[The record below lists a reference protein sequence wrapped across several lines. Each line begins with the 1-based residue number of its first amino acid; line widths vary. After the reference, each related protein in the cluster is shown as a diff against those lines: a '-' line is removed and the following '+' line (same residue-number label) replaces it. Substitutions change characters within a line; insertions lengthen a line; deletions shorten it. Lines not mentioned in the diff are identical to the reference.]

1 MEPHP
6 GCGPL
11 LAPVA
16 DNHPAG
22 DSVALHHF
30 PHAGAQ
36 LPYVSPIKAVTSLPI
51 NSLCTYARSCK
62 FHPALHAEIIS
73 SWSCCAAAEV

>member
-1 MEPHP
+1 MMQHHWWNPIQD
-6 GCGPL
+6 PL

-30 PHAGAQ
+30 PHAGA
-36 LPYVSPIKAVTSLPI
+36 
-51 NSLCTYARSCK
+51 
-62 FHPALHAEIIS
+62 
-73 SWSCCAAAEV
+73 